1 MCRGPSCCL
10 KINTQRACAFIQ
22 YDTCPY
28 TWLLTC
34 RPWSFPL
41 HKPVTRIRLCGHG
54 CGQDGCGKGAHAAC
68 QVRGQVDSTVGHGAQ
83 EVRIS
88 HSGSSSFTVSALNK
102 PSSSFPSSSSS
113 SGVSLPQ
120 ERSTA
125 EQVFYNLVA
134 RSRVCVR
141 TRTHT
146 HIHTYTHI

>member
-1 MCRGPSCCL
+1 
-10 KINTQRACAFIQ
+10 
-22 YDTCPY
+22 
-28 TWLLTC
+28 
-34 RPWSFPL
+34 
-41 HKPVTRIRLCGHG
+41 VTRIRLCGHG
-54 CGQDGCGKGAHAAC
+54 CGQDGCGKGAHAVC

-141 TRTHT
+141 TRTRT
-146 HIHTYTHI
+146 HIHTHTHRASQRYAYTLRDSHFTHPSVAPPAHFEAGRISARAKPSLLP